1 MLEGSDAALAGEEKQ
16 DNFKLNL
23 IFYWTGA
30 ALSVFLMVGAIGW
43 SYQLII
49 RDISQIPI
57 VRAQLGPLRVAPED
71 PGGLTAANQG
81 LSVTQLAVN
90 EKPLMSNEIHLAP
103 AAQILNAENLGLEVT
118 NGVQSN
124 TDVGAFEIKEVNA
137 ENSINLKALT
147 NKIEADKVSKE
158 TASLS
163 KVAFSQKRIEIENA
177 VSLALSITDDPA
189 ASLTLLRPKIRPVT
203 LQKDNK
209 ITGEQIVTNEPLFEL
224 TKGSAVVQ
232 LGAFD
237 SKNLAKSEWQRF
249 EKLLGSILIAKKM
262 IVQEAESGGK
272 IFYRLRAAGFDD
284 ISDARQFCT
293 AISDKVAC
301 IPVVT
306 R

>member
-1 MLEGSDAALAGEEKQ
+1 MLEGSDAALVGEEKQ
-16 DNFKLNL
+16 DNLKLNL

-124 TDVGAFEIKEVNA
+124 TDVGTLEIKEVNA
-137 ENSINLKALT
+137 ENSINLKALS

-189 ASLTLLRPKIRPVT
+189 ASLTLLRPKIRPET
-203 LQKDNK
+203 IQKDNK
-209 ITGEQIVTNEPLFEL
+209 ISGEQIVTNEPLFEL

-293 AISDKVAC
+293 AISDKVTC
-301 IPVVT
+301 VPVVT

>member
-1 MLEGSDAALAGEEKQ
+1 MLEGSDATLVGEEKQ

-49 RDISQIPI
+49 RDINQIPI

-124 TDVGAFEIKEVNA
+124 TDVGILEIKEVNS
-137 ENSINLKALT
+137 ENSINLKALS

-163 KVAFSQKRIEIENA
+163 KAAFSQKRIEIENA

-189 ASLTLLRPKIRPVT
+189 ASLTLMRPKIRPVT

-209 ITGEQIVTNEPLFEL
+209 ITGDQIVANEPLFEL